1 MIVNIFKILEWIFYI
16 GLCIISLLFMS
27 ETWKKFNMKITGFAQ
42 SEEPITKHPTIVI
55 CFLPG
60 KDFTYGKEFIIISKK
75 QELNYGQN
83 YGENFGNEIIF
94 IESINTSDFG
104 TCYRITTEFKSKDE
118 VKNWLWA
125 EITLNFSN
133 SLPKKDIPTSIKTY
147 FTSYEN
153 SYGVVFA
160 EWLDGDVLSFDIE
173 LNTNV
178 ELVLSEEK
186 LIRHKIK
193 SNCMDRPFYKRLG
206 SEIISNNFESCPSKC
221 LPPIALEFTEPFNI
235 PICDNDSGDFSQS

>member
-1 MIVNIFKILEWIFYI
+1 MKIIVNIFKILEWIFYI
-16 GLCIISLLFMS
+16 GLCIISLFFMS
-27 ETWKKFNMKITGFAQ
+27 ETWIKFNTKISSFAQ

-60 KDFTYGKEFIIISKK
+60 KDFTYGKEFTIISHK
-75 QELNYGQN
+75 QELKYGQN
-83 YGENFGNEIIF
+83 YGESFGNEIIL

-104 TCYRITTEFKSKDE
+104 TCYRITTEFKSKNE
-118 VKNWLWA
+118 VKNWIWA

-173 LNTNV
+173 VNTKV

-186 LIRHKIK
+186 VIRHKIK
-193 SNCMDRPFYKRLG
+193 SNCMDRPFYKSLG
-206 SEIISNNFESCPSKC
+206 AEIISNNFESCPSKC

-235 PICDNDSGDFSQS
+235 PICDVKRGK

>member
-16 GLCIISLLFMS
+16 GLCIISLFFMS
-27 ETWKKFNMKITGFAQ
+27 ETWIKFNTKMSSFAQ

-60 KDFTYGKEFIIISKK
+60 KDFTYGKEFTIISQN

-83 YGENFGNEIIF
+83 IGNEIILF
-94 IESINTSDFG
+94 ENISTNDFG
-104 TCYRITTEFKSKDE
+104 TCYRIKTEFKSRDE
-118 VKNWLWA
+118 EVNNLLWA
-125 EITLNFSN
+125 EIKVNFSN
-133 SLPKKDIPTSIKTY
+133 SLPKNDTPTSIKTY